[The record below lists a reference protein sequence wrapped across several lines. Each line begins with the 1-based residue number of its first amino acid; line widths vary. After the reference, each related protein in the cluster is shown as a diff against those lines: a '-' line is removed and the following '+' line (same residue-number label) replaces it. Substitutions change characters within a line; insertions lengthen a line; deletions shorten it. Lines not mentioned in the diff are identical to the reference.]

1 MPVVNEHATL
11 AEPSRAPPTQA
22 WSASFS
28 PEPSFAPPSS
38 SMLRSELRL
47 IPRVSPLRKRRREP
61 PLPRGVRCHRPPHVP
76 PSGSRTLSTAY
87 SSRRYAGLLHPASDP
102 GVRAVSG
109 SSDLSTNRQARK
121 YLPRHASHTPRRIP
135 LASSRIAS
143 PRPLPPC
150 RLPCSRPSHRLRAF
164 LAERELQAPLPANP
178 FPGVRFRVSCS
189 HVRLRG
195 VAPPCPTRR
204 LRRFEPRVL
213 PKVPR
218 DESVALVP
226 RFRDPAPCP
235 SMGFVPLQ
243 GVPPCVPDRVGCSP
257 CRPLPKEWSVQTRLR
272 VGGPCRRVAG
282 DPAPI
287 PRASPRSPT
296 WRVVSRR
303 SSRPVGPRYTIP
315 PELWEARFHSPHPG
329 KGTHRAAWSLFD
341 RRLGRPWRLAEAR
354 CSIRQPSMRFS
365 TSKNTPKSNSPR
377 S

>member
-102 GVRAVSG
+102 GVRSVSG

-150 RLPCSRPSHRLRAF
+150 RLPYSRPSHRLRAF
-164 LAERELQAPLPANP
+164 LAERELQGPLPTDP
-178 FPGVRFRVSCS
+178 FPGLRFRVSRS

-204 LRRFEPRVL
+204 LRRLEPRVL
-213 PKVPR
+213 PKVTR
-218 DESVALVP
+218 DESVALAP

-243 GVPPCVPDRVGCSP
+243 GIHR
-257 CRPLPKEWSVQTRLR
+257 
-272 VGGPCRRVAG
+272 A
-282 DPAPI
+282 API
-287 PRASPRSPT
+287 PRAQSLPTLPGERTVQPVAGLADPVVVSQALLRRSRGQALGLQPYGWSPARSP
-296 WRVVSRR
+296 
-303 SSRPVGPRYTIP
+303 RPVGAAIHNP
-315 PELWEARFHSPHPG
+315 S
-329 KGTHRAAWSLFD
+329 RA
-341 RRLGRPWRLAEAR
+341 LGSSFPLAASR
-354 CSIRQPSMRFS
+354 
-365 TSKNTPKSNSPR
+365 
-377 S
+377 